1 MPIERPFSESDWLAT
16 PEPVRRYVESLEK
29 RVEQLET
36 TVAQLIKRIEQLESR
51 LNQNSQN
58 SSKPPSSDPP
68 YQRPERGTKK
78 SKRRRGGQKGHA
90 GHRQQLLD
98 PTEVV
103 VLEPGRC
110 ACGCE
115 RRRAGSL
122 RVFYTHQ
129 WIELPEIRMQVK
141 HVVLK
146 KAQCSGC
153 QRWGKAA
160 LPHEYQTGYGPRF
173 SALVAELSGIQ
184 GISRQAVEAFVQ
196 DVFGVPISTG
206 GIQKVVDRISAA
218 LSPVHAAIGA
228 AVRRAPVNHV
238 DETSWQQ
245 AGALRWL
252 WTMTNSKAAFFM
264 VHPHRSK
271 MAFEALTENWRG
283 ILVSDNYG
291 VYRNWVN
298 RRQACLAHLIRKAT
312 GLAERTDES
321 CRRFGEQLK
330 QILQQLCSFAHAPPS
345 QRKWTEFYSR
355 LMLLLWFFEG
365 ADDEAGK
372 LAREVL
378 REIDSLWV
386 FLDEAGVEPTNNRA
400 ERALRFAVLWRKRS
414 NGTQSEKGNR
424 WVERL
429 LSFRQTCRIRA
440 EASFPRMVDILKSY
454 FKEQAPNLGWL
465 A

>member
-29 RVEQLET
+29 RVVQLET

-78 SKRRRGGQKGHA
+78 SKRRRGGQKGHV
-90 GHRQQLLD
+90 GHRQQLLN

-271 MAFEALTENWRG
+271 MAFEALIENWRG

-330 QILQQLCSFAHAPPS
+330 QLLQQLCAFAHAPPS
-345 QRKWTEFYSR
+345 QRKWTGFYSR

>member
-1 MPIERPFSESDWLAT
+1 MPIERPVSESDWLVT
-16 PEPVRRYVESLEK
+16 PEPVRRYVEYLEQ
-29 RVEQLET
+29 RIERLET
-36 TVAQLIKRIEQLESR
+36 TAALLVKRIEQLESR

-68 YQRPERGTKK
+68 YQRPKRGSKK
-78 SKRRRGGQKGHA
+78 SKRRRGGQKGHV

-98 PTEVV
+98 PSEVMIV
-103 VLEPGRC
+103 HPGRC

-122 RVFYTHQ
+122 RSYYTHQ
-129 WIELPEIRMQVK
+129 WIELSEIQMQVK

-146 KAQCSGC
+146 KAQCAGC
-153 QRWGKAA
+153 QRWVRAE
-160 LPHEYQTGYGPRF
+160 LPQEYQTGYGPRF

-206 GIQKVVDRISAA
+206 GIQKVVDRASAA
-218 LSPVHAAIGA
+218 LAPVHAAVGALVRGA
-228 AVRRAPVNHV
+228 AVNHV
-238 DETSWQQ
+238 DETGWQQ

-252 WTMTNSKAAFFM
+252 WTMTNAKAAFFM
-264 VHPHRSK
+264 VHPHRSRK
-271 MAFEALTENWRG
+271 AFESLIENWRG

-291 VYRNWVN
+291 VYRDWVN
-298 RRQACLAHLIRKAT
+298 RRQVCLAHLIRKAT
-312 GLAERTDES
+312 GLAERSDEG

-330 QILQQLCSFAHAPPS
+330 NLLQQLVAFAHAPPGK
-345 QRKWTEFYSR
+345 RKWTGFYSR
-355 LMLLLWFFEG
+355 LMLLLLFFEG
-365 ADDEAGK
+365 AEDDAGK

-440 EASFPRMVDILKSY
+440 EATFPLLVDIIKSY
-454 FKEQAPNLGWL
+454 FKEQTPNLGWL

>member
-16 PEPVRRYVESLEK
+16 PAPVRRYVEHLEQ
-29 RVEQLET
+29 RIERLET
-36 TVAQLIKRIEQLESR
+36 TVALLVKRIEELESR

-68 YQRPERGTKK
+68 YQRPERGSKK
-78 SKRRRGGQKGHA
+78 SKRRRGGQKGHV
-90 GHRQQLLD
+90 GHRQELLK

-103 VLEPGRC
+103 TLEPGRC
-110 ACGCE
+110 TCGCE
-115 RRRAGSL
+115 RCRAGSL
-122 RVFYTHQ
+122 RSFYTHQ

-153 QRWGKAA
+153 RRWVKAT
-160 LPHEYQTGYGPRF
+160 LPQEYHAGYGPRF
-173 SALVAELSGIQ
+173 SALVVELSGIQ
-184 GISRQAVEAFVQ
+184 GISRQAVETFIQ

-206 GIQKVVDRISAA
+206 GIQKVLDRASAA
-218 LSPVHAAIGA
+218 LASVHAAIGA
-228 AVRRAPVNHV
+228 AVRAAPVNHV

-252 WTMTNSKAAFFM
+252 WTMTNAKAAFFM
-264 VHPHRSK
+264 VHPHRSRK
-271 MAFEALTENWRG
+271 AFEALVENWRG

-291 VYRNWVN
+291 VYQNWVN
-298 RRQACLAHLIRKAT
+298 RRQLCLAHLIRKAT
-312 GLAERTDES
+312 GLAERADES
-321 CRRFGEQLK
+321 LSRFGEPLK
-330 QILQQLCSFAHAPPS
+330 DALQQLCAFAHAPPGK
-345 QRKWTEFYSR
+345 RKWTRFYSR
-355 LMLLLWFFEG
+355 LLLLLWFFEG
-365 ADDEAGK
+365 ADDDAGK

-378 REIDSLWV
+378 GEIDSLWV

-429 LSFRQTCRIRA
+429 LSFRQTCRLRA
-440 EASFPRMVDILKSY
+440 EATFPLLVGILKSY
-454 FKEQAPNLGWL
+454 FKEQKPNLGWL

>member
-36 TVAQLIKRIEQLESR
+36 TVAQLIKRIEQLEGR

-206 GIQKVVDRISAA
+206 GIQKVVDRVSAA

-228 AVRRAPVNHV
+228 AVRAAPVNHV

-271 MAFEALTENWRG
+271 MAFEALIENWRG

-321 CRRFGEQLK
+321 GRRFGEQLK
-330 QILQQLCSFAHAPPS
+330 QILQQLCAFAHAPPS

-365 ADDEAGK
+365 AEDEAGK

-414 NGTQSEKGNR
+414 NGTQSEKGSR

-440 EASFPRMVDILKSY
+440 EASFPLLVDILKSY
-454 FKEQAPNLGWL
+454 FKEQSPNLGWL